1 MKNDF
6 NGNFRIFKKNLAL
19 RIGDEALKARLI
31 ARLVANYSYWL
42 GGFFTVELRS
52 GSAREG
58 FMLKTP
64 GGRSEI
70 MASRAILSSVSFNKY
85 GVNLRALDGLAARG
99 LADARKDGK
108 IALLDELGPLTLESK
123 TLAAAALETLA
134 SGTPC
139 LAAFRKGAGKFER
152 TFIKMDNTEVLDL
165 DAAGFS
171 GASGRLDAWM
181 EYWINR
187 LKD

>member
-1 MKNDF
+1 ME
-6 NGNFRIFKKNLAL
+6 FKKNLAL
-19 RIGDEALKARLI
+19 RVGDEALKSRLI
-31 ARLVANYSYWL
+31 TRLVANYSYWL

-70 MASRAILSSVSFNKY
+70 MASKAILSPVSFNKY
-85 GVNLRALDGLAARG
+85 GVNLRALDGLAVRS

-108 IALLDELGPLTLESK
+108 IALLDELGQLTLESK
-123 TLAAAALETLA
+123 TLAAAAIETLA

-139 LAAFRKGAGKFER
+139 LATFRKGAGKFEG

-165 DAAGFS
+165 DAAGLS
-171 GASGRLDAWM
+171 GLLRRLDGWM
-181 EYWINR
+181 EWWIER
-187 LKD
+187 LRVEGRG

>member
-1 MKNDF
+1 ME
-6 NGNFRIFKKNLAL
+6 FKKNLAL
-19 RIGDEALKARLI
+19 RVGDEALKSRLI
-31 ARLVANYSYWL
+31 ARLVSNYSYWL

-70 MASRAILSSVSFNKY
+70 MASKSILSPVSFNKY
-85 GVNLRALDGLAARG
+85 GVSLPALDGLAAG
-99 LADARKDGK
+99 SLAEARKDGK

-139 LAAFRKGAGKFER
+139 LATFRKGARKFEES
-152 TFIKMDNTEVLDL
+152 FIKMDNTEVMDL
-165 DAAGFS
+165 DAAGLS
-171 GASGRLDAWM
+171 GVLGRLDGWM
-181 EYWINR
+181 ECWINR
-187 LKD
+187 MRDKG